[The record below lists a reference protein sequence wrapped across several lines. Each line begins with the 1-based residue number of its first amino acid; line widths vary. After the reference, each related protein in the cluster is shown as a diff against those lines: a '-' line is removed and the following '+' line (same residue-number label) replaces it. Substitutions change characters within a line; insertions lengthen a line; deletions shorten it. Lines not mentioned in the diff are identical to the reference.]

1 MASPR
6 LQAFLIC
13 DDALRD
19 QTSGKVRINGVFDH
33 IAVRELPAVHRHAT
47 VYVRLLLPQQMPG
60 VEMGLAIVSPSGQR
74 ATTETHSF
82 NASPSGIVESTSDLD
97 ELHLPES
104 GTYRVELVVNGETLA
119 EYGLDVVRNA
129 ALAAAAPDGVTVH

>member
-1 MASPR
+1 MESPR

-19 QTSGKVRINGVFDH
+19 QTSGKVQINGVFDH

-47 VYVRLLLPQQMPG
+47 VYVRLVLPQQMQG
-60 VEMGLAIVSPSGQR
+60 VEMGLAIVTPSGRR
-74 ATTETHSF
+74 ATTETHSY
-82 NASPSGIVESTSDLD
+82 NASPGGVVESTSNLN
-97 ELHLPES
+97 ELHLPET
-104 GTYRVELVVNGETLA
+104 GTYRFELLVNGQTLA

-129 ALAAAAPDGVTVH
+129 ALAAVPDGVTVH

>member
-1 MASPR
+1 MESPR

-19 QTSGKVRINGVFDH
+19 KTSGKVRITGVFDH

-47 VYVRLLLPQQMPG
+47 VYVRLVLPQQMQG
-60 VEMGLAIVSPSGQR
+60 VEMGLAIVTPSGKR
-74 ATTETHSF
+74 ATTETHSYD
-82 NASPSGIVESTSDLD
+82 ASPGGIVESTSNLN
-97 ELHLPES
+97 ELHLPET
-104 GTYRVELVVNGETLA
+104 GTYRFELVVNGETLA

-129 ALAAAAPDGVTVH
+129 ALAAAPDGVTVH